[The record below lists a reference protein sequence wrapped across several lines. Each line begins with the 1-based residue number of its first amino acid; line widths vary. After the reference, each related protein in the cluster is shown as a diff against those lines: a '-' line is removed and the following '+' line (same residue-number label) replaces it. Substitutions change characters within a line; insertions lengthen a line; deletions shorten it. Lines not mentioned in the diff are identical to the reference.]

1 MTKRCKTVYD
11 LEGNPF
17 QICDIE
23 NNPQKKESK
32 KFNYRW
38 LLFTVLS
45 LIIVFMLF
53 PSFTTILHFLIL
65 IAIAYVLSKYFKF
78 IRPSYIFVATVIL
91 WFLVTKG
98 MGYFIDT
105 LFGTVLAVALW
116 SELKE
121 ELSELLKR
129 KS

>member
-1 MTKRCKTVYD
+1 MAKRCKTVYD

-17 QICDIE
+17 QICDIQ
-23 NNPQKKESK
+23 NNSQKKESK

-38 LLFTVLS
+38 FLFTLLS
-45 LIIVFMLF
+45 LIIIFMLF
-53 PSFTTILHFLIL
+53 PNLTTILHFLIL
-65 IAIAYVLSKYFKF
+65 IAIAYVLSKYFRF
-78 IRPSYIFVATVIL
+78 IRPSYIFIATVIL

-98 MGYFIDT
+98 VGYFIDT

-116 SELKE
+116 GELRE
-121 ELSELLKR
+121 EFSELLKK

>member
-1 MTKRCKTVYD
+1 MSKGCRTVYD

-17 QICDIE
+17 QICDT
-23 NNPQKKESK
+23 NSQKKESK

-45 LIIVFMLF
+45 SIIIFMLF
-53 PSFTTILHFLIL
+53 PSLTIILHFLIL
-65 IAIAYVLSKYFKF
+65 IAIAYILSKHFKF

-98 MGYFIDT
+98 MSYFIDT

-116 SELKE
+116 GELRE
-121 ELSELLKR
+121 ELSELFKR